1 MNNNECK
8 TNWHPMAEEI
18 SGISNFRSVKVPTI
32 FSWHYGN
39 PFRERKRGRERKENR
54 KSNAKTKQ

>member
-1 MNNNECK
+1 
-8 TNWHPMAEEI
+8 MAEEI

-39 PFRERKRGRERKENR
+39 PFPERETGREGNENR